1 MNKLYIIYYIHFSNS
16 ICKIR
21 SCNVGVGGLDN
32 IDYIYILTT
41 IMRCINNYSLVHHNS
56 CFRFITKIKLRES
69 ESLVF
74 SVYALCM
81 LFVNIPFFFLIFNFF
96 GLHILFILCVLK
108 RMEFC
113 SFLRV
118 GIRRFLI
125 SIIDCIL
132 PDVDL
137 NASSVQ
143 IFLISITLECRT
155 SGGGSRCIQRR
166 VPRKWVPNKEKW
178 VGVGMGVGLIDLPK
192 SSWPWLQLHSIP
204 VVATRWELSGEV
216 LICLESSRLL
226 NQWWHSMSTPGC
238 HYSLK
243 YLTHNVPDLLVI
255 YEIKSSLDTRKD
267 SVLDLYAKCIWFN
280 KKVAAI
286 IIWNLKFEIAGR
298 CRSKVIVILLLNLF
312 V

>member
-1 MNKLYIIYYIHFSNS
+1 MLPIHHKEKVKRIWIACLFSLCALYVF
-16 ICKIR
+16 CK
-21 SCNVGVGGLDN
+21 
-32 IDYIYILTT
+32 YPIL
-41 IMRCINNYSLVHHNS
+41 
-56 CFRFITKIKLRES
+56 
-69 ESLVF
+69 
-74 SVYALCM
+74 
-81 LFVNIPFFFLIFNFF
+81 FLIFNFF
-96 GLHILFILCVLK
+96 GLHILFILCVRK
-108 RMEFC
+108 RMELC

-132 PDVDL
+132 PDFDL
-137 NASSVQ
+137 NARSVP

-155 SGGGSRCIQRR
+155 SGGGSRCIERR

>member
-1 MNKLYIIYYIHFSNS
+1 MYY
-16 ICKIR
+16 
-21 SCNVGVGGLDN
+21 
-32 IDYIYILTT
+32 
-41 IMRCINNYSLVHHNS
+41 NYSLVHHNS
-56 CFRFITKIKLRES
+56 CFRFITKRKLRES

-155 SGGGSRCIQRR
+155 SGGAEEAAAASSGGFLENGCPIKRSG
-166 VPRKWVPNKEKW
+166 W
-178 VGVGMGVGLIDLPK
+178 GLVWGL
-192 SSWPWLQLHSIP
+192 
-204 VVATRWELSGEV
+204 G
-216 LICLESSRLL
+216 
-226 NQWWHSMSTPGC
+226 
-238 HYSLK
+238 
-243 YLTHNVPDLLVI
+243 
-255 YEIKSSLDTRKD
+255 
-267 SVLDLYAKCIWFN
+267 
-280 KKVAAI
+280 
-286 IIWNLKFEIAGR
+286 
-298 CRSKVIVILLLNLF
+298 
-312 V
+312 